1 MAVSLDD
8 IKKMSPQQR
17 LLAVIV
23 FYLLCGYFFYF
34 YYLQADI
41 EKRGNLKTKLEELQK
56 QVATKERLASE
67 LGKYLKDVDKLK
79 AAFKTALTKL
89 PIREEIP
96 ELLQS
101 VALSGRDAGMNFLL
115 FEPQPSVRKLIGGAN
130 TPEQPP
136 GGAKPPAQPAPKP
149 PAQPPAGAKPPDQS
163 AGAKGAPAPPPDK
176 GEYYEEIPV
185 KVIIVGSFYDTDAF
199 FARLAVLP
207 RIINIEN
214 ITLGDAKTTNGKLVL
229 RISCMIKTYMFVQK
243 PEDTGKKTDAK
254 KP

>member
-1 MAVSLDD
+1 M
-8 IKKMSPQQR
+8 
-17 LLAVIV
+17 
-23 FYLLCGYFFYF
+23 
-34 YYLQADI
+34 
-41 EKRGNLKTKLEELQK
+41 
-56 QVATKERLASE
+56 
-67 LGKYLKDVDKLK
+67 DKLK

-96 ELLQS
+96 ELLQN
-101 VALSGRDAGMNFLL
+101 VALSGRDAGMGFLL

-130 TPEQPP
+130 TPEQAP
-136 GGAKPPAQPAPKP
+136 GGAKPPAQPAPNP
-149 PAQPPAGAKPPDQS
+149 PAQPPAGAKPPDQA
-163 AGAKGAPAPPPDK
+163 AGAKGAPAKGAPASPPDK

-185 KVIIVGSFYDTDAF
+185 RVIIVGSFYDTDAF
-199 FARLAVLP
+199 FARLAALP

-229 RISCMIKTYMFVQK
+229 KISCMIKTYMFVQK